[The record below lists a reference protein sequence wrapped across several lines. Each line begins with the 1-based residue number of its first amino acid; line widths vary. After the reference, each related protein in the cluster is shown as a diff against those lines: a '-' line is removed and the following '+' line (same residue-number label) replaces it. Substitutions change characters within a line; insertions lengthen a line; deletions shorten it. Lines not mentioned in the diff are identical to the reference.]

1 MIKQPLTDTVAALST
16 PPGKGGVALIR
27 VCGEDAVAAVEKHF
41 KTRSGASLSSLPPRQ
56 AIYGDFFYKGDLV
69 DDLLVTV
76 FRAPHSYTGEDTV
89 ELTTHGSMLIC
100 RTILEALYA
109 DGVRPA
115 DRGEFTRRAFLAGK
129 LTLSEAEAIAE
140 LLDAKSTAQ
149 LKLFRRD
156 ARSHLSSALETL
168 YGGISALLSAVYA
181 KVDYPDEDLAELSRE
196 EMLSLLSDL
205 MKKAERLLST
215 YQTGRAMTEGIYT
228 VLLGKPNT
236 GKSSLYN
243 LLLGREA
250 AIVTE
255 YAGTTRDVLED
266 SATLGRVLLRLA
278 DTAGVHEADNPV
290 EKLGVER
297 TKETLARAD
306 LILLLFDT
314 SRPFDADDE
323 ALIALAKEASGRVIA
338 LLNKCDLKPL
348 WSEERLEGSFA
359 HVLPFSTKE
368 GALTALESLINELFT
383 DGTLTAG
390 EDAILFTARQNAALL
405 RALDLMQNAYNALA
419 EGFPEDAALCE
430 LEVAAAALAESDG
443 RSVSEDVVSGIFSKF
458 CVGK

>member
-1 MIKQPLTDTVAALST
+1 MMTQPLTTTVAALST

-27 VCGEDAVAAVEKHF
+27 VCGDEAVAAVEKHF
-41 KTRSGASLSSLPPRQ
+41 KAKSGAPLSALPSRQ

-89 ELTTHGSMLIC
+89 ELTCHGSMLIC
-100 RTILEALYA
+100 RTVLEALYA

-115 DRGEFTRRAFLAGK
+115 ERGEFTRRAFLAGK
-129 LTLSEAEAIAE
+129 IKLSEAEAIAE
-140 LLDAKSTAQ
+140 LLDAKSAAQ
-149 LKLFRRD
+149 LKLFQRD
-156 ARSHLSSALETL
+156 SRSHLSLALSSL
-168 YGGISALLSAVYA
+168 YDKISSLLSAVYA
-181 KVDYPDEDLAELSRE
+181 KVDYPEEDLAELSRE

-205 MKKAERLLST
+205 MKETERLLST
-215 YQTGRAMTEGIYT
+215 YQTGRAMTEGVYT

-290 EKLGVER
+290 EKIGVER
-297 TKETLARAD
+297 TKETLGRAD

-314 SRPFDADDE
+314 SRPFDSDDE
-323 ALIALAKEASGRVIA
+323 ALIALAKEAGGQVIA
-338 LLNKCDLKPL
+338 LLNKRDLKPL
-348 WSEERLEGSFA
+348 WDEERLKGIFT
-359 HVLPFSTKE
+359 HLLPFSVKD
-368 GALTALESLINELFT
+368 GSFTALEALVNGLFT
-383 DGTLTAG
+383 DGSLTPG
-390 EDAILFTARQNAALL
+390 EDAIVFTARQNAALH
-405 RALDLMQNAYNALA
+405 RALALMQNAHEALLG
-419 EGFPEDAALCE
+419 GFPEDAALCE
-430 LEVAAAALAESDG
+430 LEAAAAALAESDG
-443 RSVSEDVVSGIFSKF
+443 RAVSEDVVSGIFAKF